1 MTRIFSEAL
10 NQILTEPDA
19 IVTARELADEAGVS
33 RDMIYKVKNDQ
44 ANLSQPKARTL
55 ARYMLR
61 QYEDPRL
68 ARCFSTSDYE
78 LVRKDTGDV
87 VTNGCVDDEAADA
100 NVALGHVVAEYRE
113 GDKEDMTDAIHDLEA
128 VLDRLKVERDRL

>member
-10 NQILTEPDA
+10 NQILTEPEA
-19 IVTARELADEAGVS
+19 RVTTRELAGEAGVS
-33 RDMIYKVKNDQ
+33 RDMIYKVKNDK
-44 ANLSQPKARTL
+44 ANLSHTKARAL

-61 QYEDPRL
+61 QYDDPRL
-68 ARCFSTSDYE
+68 ARCFCTSDYE
-78 LVRKDTGDV
+78 IARKDQGDV
-87 VTNGCVDDEAADA
+87 VTDGCVNDEAADA
-100 NVALGHVVAEYRE
+100 NMALGHVVAEYRE

>member
-19 IVTARELADEAGVS
+19 RVTTRELAGEAGVS
-33 RDMIYKVKNDQ
+33 RDMIYKVKNDK
-44 ANLSQPKARTL
+44 ANLSHTKARTL

-61 QYEDPRL
+61 QYDDPRL
-68 ARCFSTSDYE
+68 ARCFCTSGYE
-78 LVRKDTGDV
+78 IARKEQEGITTD
-87 VTNGCVDDEAADA
+87 GCVNDEAADA

-113 GDKEDMTDAIHDLEA
+113 GDKEDMTGAIHDLEA
-128 VLDRLKVERDRL
+128 VLERLKVERDRL